1 MKKKPQIEPS
11 TLKAKTGSFI
21 ILPMLPAG
29 GDCSFRRI
37 AGRLFIDT
45 PDISLNVLEM
55 LNREGYVV
63 ECRKLS
69 TEDVNRGMFGVREDY
84 DLILDGREENRLE
97 LGDIFIFEFHTGVVL
112 VGVSVLYSRMEML
125 QRICYPGYAKGDC
138 RYSFRAE
145 KEEIL
150 LEDRL
155 KEWLGSLGLLPFYED
170 SPLFLEA
177 FVHNIAVV
185 PERFRKMK
193 EIAEITFNMH
203 LMAPLG
209 QPVTDASEEDVSY
222 VYAVKDQVLGSYRW
236 GCCISSQT
244 ISYVICDET
253 MDLKREME
261 TESRDTL
268 PVVMLALYEKYT
280 CLYFDRLLAEGS
292 QKRERDQAVSDL
304 CGGIRGHICRYDP
317 VCQALPLAEAAGS
330 AGLQASSLSVREG

>member
-37 AGRLFIDT
+37 AGRLSIDT

-150 LEDRL
+150 LEGRL
-155 KEWLGSLGLLPFYED
+155 KEWLDSLGLLSFYEE

-193 EIAEITFNMH
+193 EITEITFNMH

-209 QPVTDASEEDVSY
+209 QSVTDASEEDVSY
-222 VYAVKDQVLGSYRW
+222 VFAVKDQVLGFYRW
-236 GCCISSQT
+236 GC
-244 ISYVICDET
+244 
-253 MDLKREME
+253 
-261 TESRDTL
+261 
-268 PVVMLALYEKYT
+268 
-280 CLYFDRLLAEGS
+280 
-292 QKRERDQAVSDL
+292 
-304 CGGIRGHICRYDP
+304 
-317 VCQALPLAEAAGS
+317 
-330 AGLQASSLSVREG
+330 

>member
-1 MKKKPQIEPS
+1 M
-11 TLKAKTGSFI
+11 
-21 ILPMLPAG
+21 
-29 GDCSFRRI
+29 
-37 AGRLFIDT
+37 
-45 PDISLNVLEM
+45 
-55 LNREGYVV
+55 

-69 TEDVNRGMFGVREDY
+69 AEDVNRGMFGVREDY
-84 DLILDGREENRLE
+84 NLILDGREE
-97 LGDIFIFEFHTGVVL
+97 
-112 VGVSVLYSRMEML
+112 
-125 QRICYPGYAKGDC
+125 
-138 RYSFRAE
+138 
-145 KEEIL
+145 
-150 LEDRL
+150 DRL
-155 KEWLGSLGLLPFYED
+155 KEWLDSLGLLPFYED

-193 EIAEITFNMH
+193 EITEITFNMH

-209 QPVTDASEEDVSY
+209 QSVTDASEEDVSY

-253 MDLKREME
+253 MDLKREVE

-292 QKRERDQAVSDL
+292 QKRERSDFF
-304 CGGIRGHICRYDP
+304 
-317 VCQALPLAEAAGS
+317 
-330 AGLQASSLSVREG
+330 

>member
-1 MKKKPQIEPS
+1 M
-11 TLKAKTGSFI
+11 
-21 ILPMLPAG
+21 
-29 GDCSFRRI
+29 
-37 AGRLFIDT
+37 
-45 PDISLNVLEM
+45 
-55 LNREGYVV
+55 

-69 TEDVNRGMFGVREDY
+69 AEEVNRGMFGVREDY

-97 LGDIFIFEFHTGVVL
+97 LEDIFIFEFHTGVVL

-150 LEDRL
+150 LEGRL
-155 KEWLGSLGLLPFYED
+155 KEWLDSLGLLSFYEE

-193 EIAEITFNMH
+193 EITEITFNMH

-209 QPVTDASEEDVSY
+209 QSVTDASEEDVSY
-222 VYAVKDQVLGSYRW
+222 VFAVKDQVLGFYRW

-253 MDLKREME
+253 MDLKREVE

-304 CGGIRGHICRYDP
+304 CGGIRGHICRHDP